1 MKTISVISPLRNAIH
16 ALRKTGKPIALVP
29 TMGALHAGHLSL
41 VEKGLELGAHVVAS
55 IFVNPKQFAANE
67 DLGRYPRQEEEDAK
81 LLEEA
86 GCSLLFLPRADDI
99 YPEGFATNVSV
110 RGLDSV
116 MEGASRPGHFDG
128 VATVVTKLLTITAP
142 DYAIF
147 GEKDWQQ
154 LAIIRR
160 VARDLNLPIEIVG
173 APIIRDSDG
182 LALSSRNAYLSPEE
196 RARAASLPRALGDCV
211 AAIREGQDV
220 AEALR
225 KATRTLAQAG
235 FETDYLVMADE
246 ETLQPLDAPAK
257 GARLFVAAKLGT
269 TRLIDNM
276 PV

>member
-1 MKTISVISPLRNAIH
+1 MKTISAISPLRNAIYE
-16 ALRKTGKPIALVP
+16 LRKTGKPIALVP

-41 VEKGLELGAHVVAS
+41 VEKGLELGANVVAS
-55 IFVNPKQFAANE
+55 IFVNPKQFGANE
-67 DLGRYPRQEEEDAK
+67 DLGRYPRQEEEDAR
-81 LLEEA
+81 LLAEA
-86 GCSLLFLPRADDI
+86 GCALLFLPKPADI
-99 YPEGFATNVSV
+99 YPDGFATNVSV

-160 VARDLNLPIEIVG
+160 FSQDLNLPVEIVG

-182 LALSSRNAYLSPEE
+182 LALSSRNAYLSADE
-196 RARAASLPRALGDCV
+196 RQRATSLPQALEQC
-211 AAIREGQDV
+211 ASAIRAGENLGV
-220 AEALR
+220 ALETA
-225 KATRTLAQAG
+225 KVKLAQAG
-235 FETDYLVMADE
+235 FVTDYLILADE
-246 ETLQPLDAPAK
+246 STLQPIATGAQ
-257 GARLFVAAKLGT
+257 GARLFVAARLGT